1 MPELSNIA
9 RSNRNDIE
17 SQQQNHQGHHSNVL
31 RDGRD
36 PSLPANHPVNALSA
50 MRKFF
55 ILCILSYSG
64 FLANFGIAIIQVAF
78 PTLGAA
84 FGVAPSMIPNTIGYY
99 LLGFAV
105 GPLFWNPLSKTVG
118 RRPVYLAGSAIY
130 IPCVIWMAL
139 SPSYKCFAVSRLFAG
154 LTSSF
159 SQTVPP
165 ATIADIFIK
174 EVRGHKMSMY
184 AVAVVIAPAVAPL
197 FSGIIVEKTNWHVL
211 FWLVLGLAV
220 VQCLLYFFVVPE
232 TLWNEDFSTPL
243 QGIDAQPFAPSSPSP
258 QPRESY
264 NKDDSSKPVIK
275 HLEEVH
281 EAPTVVPGHV
291 GPAWMPW
298 KRPMEYLKVCLSP
311 FLMLRYITIV
321 IPSIYYGSLFAWSIG
336 ITIVMPQKFEGPPY
350 NFATI
355 PLGTAFLAFGLGGI
369 LGKWSGGLVGDK
381 TCSYL
386 ERKYGHRQPEHRLW
400 ALIPI
405 LPFMFVSLVIVGIV
419 TSKELHW
426 IGFLIGGGL
435 FFFCLSAA
443 TGLLQTYVLE
453 GYMSRSMDTQAVFI
467 FFKSIWGFAIPF
479 FVYNWGE
486 DHGFF
491 EEYITQGALAAG
503 VGAILCAVFIWKGY
517 EIRKWQGMPI
527 SPL

>member
-1 MPELSNIA
+1 MPESVNVA
-9 RSNRNDIE
+9 SSSRSDIE
-17 SQQQNHQGHHSNVL
+17 SQQHHHHREHHSAL
-31 RDGRD
+31 LQDGKD
-36 PSLPANHPVNALSA
+36 PSLPANHPVNSLSA

-55 ILCILSYSG
+55 ILCTLSYSG

-84 FGVAPSMIPNTIGYY
+84 FGVEPSMIPNTIGYY

-105 GPLFWNPLSKTVG
+105 GPLFWNPLSKTIG
-118 RRPVYLAGSAIY
+118 RRPVYLLGSALY

-139 SPSYKCFAVSRLFAG
+139 SPSYECFSVSRLFSG

-197 FSGIIVEKTNWHVL
+197 FSGIIVAKTNWHVL
-211 FWLVLGLAV
+211 FWLVLGLAG
-220 VQCLLYFFVVPE
+220 VQCLLYFFIVPE

-243 QGIDAQPFAPSSPSP
+243 QDTDAQPIAPSPEPS
-258 QPRESY
+258 ESY
-264 NKDDSSKPVIK
+264 NNDDSSKPVIR
-275 HLEEVH
+275 HVEEAH
-281 EAPTVVPGHV
+281 EGPTVVPGHV

-298 KRPMEYLKVCLSP
+298 QRPMEYLHVCLSP
-311 FLMLRYITIV
+311 FLMLRYISIV

-336 ITIVMPQKFEGPPY
+336 ITIVMPQKFEKAPY
-350 NFATI
+350 SFATI
-355 PLGTAFLAFGLGGI
+355 PLGTAFLAYGLGGI

-400 ALIPI
+400 ALVPI
-405 LPFMFVSLVIVGIV
+405 LPFMFVGLIIVGIV
-419 TSKELHW
+419 ASKELHW

-467 FFKSIWGFAIPF
+467 FFKSIWGFVIPF
-479 FVYNWGE
+479 FVWDWGA
-486 DHGFF
+486 DHGFL
-491 EEYITQGALAAG
+491 EEYAAQGALAAG
-503 VGAILCAVFIWKGY
+503 IGAILCAVFIWKGY

-527 SPL
+527 SPR